1 MTLQF
6 RLNKEGTYA
15 LKIIDGTDEG
25 EWHNIATS
33 VTYLEWLSEGN
44 EPLPADNPS

>member
-6 RLNKEGTYA
+6 KLNKDGDYA

-33 VTYLEWLSEGN
+33 QIYLEWVAEGN
-44 EPLPADNPS
+44 TPLPADSE